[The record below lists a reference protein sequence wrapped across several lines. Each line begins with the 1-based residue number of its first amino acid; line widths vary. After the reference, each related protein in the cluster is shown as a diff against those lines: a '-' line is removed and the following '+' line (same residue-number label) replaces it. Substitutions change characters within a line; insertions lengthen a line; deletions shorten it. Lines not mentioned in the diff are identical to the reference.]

1 MEEMKKRKQDPQED
15 IHASREDVRI
25 RSIDVAL
32 QLLKAGGRDALTT
45 RAVADAAGIQ
55 APTLYRLFGDK
66 RGLLDAVVEYSY
78 VSDFNTKKAQKYD
91 PDPLENLRK
100 AWEHHTKYG
109 LENPILYALIVGDPR
124 PGFPSPVTQKVQ
136 QRLGETIHQIAL
148 AGRLRVTEKQAVEL
162 VYAASTGAVLALLA
176 MPEEHR
182 DLRLAQDACEAVIA
196 AITNDSPTSNK
207 PGAEAAAIT
216 LKAAL
221 PEVKSLTDGERLF
234 LTELLDRIATRG
246 GS

>member
-1 MEEMKKRKQDPQED
+1 MEEMKKRKKDPQED
-15 IHASREDVRI
+15 AHSSREDVRT
-25 RSIDVAL
+25 RSIEVAL
-32 QLLKAGGRDALTT
+32 QLLKEGGRDALTT

-78 VSDFNTKKAQKYD
+78 VSAFNAKKEQNYD

-100 AWEHHTKYG
+100 AWEHHTTYG
-109 LENPILYALIVGDPR
+109 LENPILYALMVGDPR

-182 DLRLAQDACEAVIA
+182 DLRLARDACEAVIA
-196 AITNDSPTSNK
+196 AITDDSPTSNK

-221 PEVKSLTDGERLF
+221 SEVKSLTDGERFF

-246 GS
+246 

>member
-1 MEEMKKRKQDPQED
+1 MKKIKQDAQED
-15 IHASREDVRI
+15 VHASREDVRT
-25 RSIDVAL
+25 RSIEVAL
-32 QLLKAGGRDALTT
+32 QLLKEGGRDALTT

-78 VSDFNTKKAQKYD
+78 VSVFKTKKAQKYD

-100 AWEHHTKYG
+100 AWEHNTKYG
-109 LENPILYALIVGDPR
+109 LENPILYALLVGDPR
-124 PGFPSPVTQKVQ
+124 PGFPSPVTQIVQ

-182 DLRLAQDACEAVIA
+182 DLRLAQYACDAIIA

-246 GS
+246 

>member
-1 MEEMKKRKQDPQED
+1 MEEMKKIKQDAQED
-15 IHASREDVRI
+15 VHASREDVRT
-25 RSIDVAL
+25 RSIEVAL
-32 QLLKAGGRDALTT
+32 QLLKEGGRDALTT

-78 VSDFNTKKAQKYD
+78 VSVFKTKKAQKYD

-100 AWEHHTKYG
+100 AWEHNTKYG
-109 LENPILYALIVGDPR
+109 LENPILYALLVGDPR
-124 PGFPSPVTQKVQ
+124 PGFPSPVTQIVQ

-176 MPEEHR
+176 LPEEQR

-196 AITNDSPTSNK
+196 AITNASPTSNK
-207 PGAEAAAIT
+207 PGAEVAAIT

-246 GS
+246 

>member
-1 MEEMKKRKQDPQED
+1 MEEMKKIKQDAQED
-15 IHASREDVRI
+15 VHASREDVRT
-25 RSIDVAL
+25 RSIEVAL
-32 QLLKAGGRDALTT
+32 QLLKEGGRDALTT

-78 VSDFNTKKAQKYD
+78 VSVFKTKKAQKYD

-100 AWEHHTKYG
+100 AWEHNTKYG
-109 LENPILYALIVGDPR
+109 LENPILYALLVGDPR
-124 PGFPSPVTQKVQ
+124 PGFPSPVTQIVQ

-176 MPEEHR
+176 MPEEQR

-196 AITNDSPTSNK
+196 AITNASPTSDK
-207 PGAEAAAIT
+207 PGAEVAAIT

-246 GS
+246 

>member
-1 MEEMKKRKQDPQED
+1 MEEMKKIKQDAQED
-15 IHASREDVRI
+15 VHASREDVRT
-25 RSIDVAL
+25 RSIEVAL
-32 QLLKAGGRDALTT
+32 QLLKEGGRDALTT

-78 VSDFNTKKAQKYD
+78 VSVFKTKKAQKYD

-100 AWEHHTKYG
+100 AWEHNTKYG
-109 LENPILYALIVGDPR
+109 LENPILYALLVGDPR
-124 PGFPSPVTQKVQ
+124 PGFPSPVTQIVQ

-176 MPEEHR
+176 MPEEQR

-246 GS
+246 

>member
-1 MEEMKKRKQDPQED
+1 MKKRERVSGED
-15 IHASREDVRI
+15 VRASREDVRTQ
-25 RSIDVAL
+25 SIEVAL
-32 QLLKAGGRDALTT
+32 QLLKEGGRDALTT

-78 VSDFNTKKAQKYD
+78 VSTFNPEKEQKYG

-100 AWEHHTKYG
+100 AWEHHTEYG
-109 LENPILYALIVGDPR
+109 LENPVLYTLMVGDPR
-124 PGFPSPVTQKVQ
+124 PGFLSPVTQKVQ
-136 QRLGETIHQIAL
+136 QRLGEIIHQIAL

-176 MPEEHR
+176 LPEDHR
-182 DLRLAQDACEAVIA
+182 DLRLAHDACEAVIA
-196 AITNDSPTSNK
+196 AITNDSPMSNK
-207 PGAEAAAIT
+207 PGAEAGAIT

-234 LTELLDRIATRG
+234 LAELLDRIATRG
-246 GS
+246 

>member
-1 MEEMKKRKQDPQED
+1 MEEMKKIKQDAQED
-15 IHASREDVRI
+15 VHASREDVRT
-25 RSIDVAL
+25 RSIEVAL
-32 QLLKAGGRDALTT
+32 QLLKEGGRDALTT

-78 VSDFNTKKAQKYD
+78 VSVFKTKKAQKYD

-100 AWEHHTKYG
+100 AWEHNTKYG
-109 LENPILYALIVGDPR
+109 LENPILYALLVGDPR
-124 PGFPSPVTQKVQ
+124 PGFPSPVTQIVQ

-176 MPEEHR
+176 MPEEQR

-196 AITNDSPTSNK
+196 AITNASPTSNK
-207 PGAEAAAIT
+207 PGAEVAAIT

-246 GS
+246 

>member
-1 MEEMKKRKQDPQED
+1 MEEMRKMKQVSQED
-15 IHASREDVRI
+15 VRASREDVRT
-25 RSIDVAL
+25 RSIEVAL
-32 QLLKAGGRDALTT
+32 QLLKEGGRDALTT

-66 RGLLDAVVEYSY
+66 RGLLDAMVEYSY
-78 VSDFNTKKAQKYD
+78 VSIFKTKKAQKYG

-100 AWEHHTKYG
+100 AWEHNTKYG

-148 AGRLRVTEKQAVEL
+148 AGRLRVIEKQAVEL

-176 MPEEHR
+176 MPEEQR

-246 GS
+246 

>member
-1 MEEMKKRKQDPQED
+1 MEEMKKIKQDAQED
-15 IHASREDVRI
+15 VHASREDVRT
-25 RSIDVAL
+25 RSIEVAL
-32 QLLKAGGRDALTT
+32 QLLKEGGRDALTT

-78 VSDFNTKKAQKYD
+78 VSVFKTKKAQKYD
-91 PDPLENLRK
+91 SDPLENLRK
-100 AWEHHTKYG
+100 AWEHNTKYG
-109 LENPILYALIVGDPR
+109 LENPILYALLVGDPR
-124 PGFPSPVTQKVQ
+124 PGFPSPVTQIVQ

-176 MPEEHR
+176 MPEEQR

-196 AITNDSPTSNK
+196 AITNASPTSNK
-207 PGAEAAAIT
+207 PGAEVAAIT

-246 GS
+246 

>member
-1 MEEMKKRKQDPQED
+1 MEEMKKIKQDSQED
-15 IHASREDVRI
+15 VRASREDVRT
-25 RSIDVAL
+25 RSIEVAL
-32 QLLKAGGRDALTT
+32 QLLKEGGRDALTT

-78 VSDFNTKKAQKYD
+78 VSIFKTKKAQKYG

-100 AWEHHTKYG
+100 AWEHNTTYG
-109 LENPILYALIVGDPR
+109 LDNPILYALIVGDPR

-162 VYAASTGAVLALLA
+162 VYAASTGAILALLA

-207 PGAEAAAIT
+207 PGAEVAAIT

-246 GS
+246 

>member
-1 MEEMKKRKQDPQED
+1 MEEMKKIKQDAQED
-15 IHASREDVRI
+15 VHASREDVRT
-25 RSIDVAL
+25 RSIEVAL
-32 QLLKAGGRDALTT
+32 QLLKEGGRDALTT

-78 VSDFNTKKAQKYD
+78 VSVFKTKKAQKYD

-100 AWEHHTKYG
+100 AWEHNTKYG
-109 LENPILYALIVGDPR
+109 LENPILYALLVGDPR
-124 PGFPSPVTQKVQ
+124 PGFPSPVTQIVQ

-176 MPEEHR
+176 MPEEQR

-207 PGAEAAAIT
+207 LGAEAAAIT
-216 LKAAL
+216 LKAVL

-246 GS
+246 

>member
-1 MEEMKKRKQDPQED
+1 MRKMKQVSGED
-15 IHASREDVRI
+15 VRASREDVRT
-25 RSIDVAL
+25 RSLEVAL
-32 QLLKAGGRDALTT
+32 QLLKEGGRDALTT

-78 VSDFNTKKAQKYD
+78 TSSFKTKEAQNDD
-91 PDPLENLRK
+91 PDPLEHLRK
-100 AWEHHTKYG
+100 AWEHHTQYG
-109 LENPILYALIVGDPR
+109 LENPILYALMVGDPR

-136 QRLGETIHQIAL
+136 QRLGETIHQIAR

-176 MPEEHR
+176 MPEEQR

-196 AITNDSPTSNK
+196 AITNDSPTTNK
-207 PGAEAAAIT
+207 SGAGTAAIT

-221 PEVKSLTDGERLF
+221 PEVMSLTDGERLF
-234 LTELLDRIATRG
+234 LTELLDRIATHG
-246 GS
+246 

>member
-1 MEEMKKRKQDPQED
+1 MKKIKQDAQED
-15 IHASREDVRI
+15 VHASREDVRT
-25 RSIDVAL
+25 RSIEVAL
-32 QLLKAGGRDALTT
+32 QLLKEGGRDALTT

-78 VSDFNTKKAQKYD
+78 VSVFKTKKAQKYD

-100 AWEHHTKYG
+100 AWEHNTKYG
-109 LENPILYALIVGDPR
+109 LENPILYALLVGDPR
-124 PGFPSPVTQKVQ
+124 PGFPSPVTQIVQ

-176 MPEEHR
+176 MPEEQR

-196 AITNDSPTSNK
+196 AITNASPTSNK
-207 PGAEAAAIT
+207 PGAEVAAIT

-246 GS
+246 

>member
-1 MEEMKKRKQDPQED
+1 MEEMKKIKQDAQED
-15 IHASREDVRI
+15 VHASREDVRT
-25 RSIDVAL
+25 RSIEVAL
-32 QLLKAGGRDALTT
+32 QLLKEGGRDALTT

-78 VSDFNTKKAQKYD
+78 VSVFKTKKAQKYD

-100 AWEHHTKYG
+100 AWEHNTKYG
-109 LENPILYALIVGDPR
+109 LENPILYALLVGDPR
-124 PGFPSPVTQKVQ
+124 PGFPSPVTQIVQ

-176 MPEEHR
+176 MPEEQR

-196 AITNDSPTSNK
+196 AITNASPTSNK

-246 GS
+246 

>member
-1 MEEMKKRKQDPQED
+1 MKKIKQDAQED
-15 IHASREDVRI
+15 VHASREDVRT
-25 RSIDVAL
+25 RSIEVAL
-32 QLLKAGGRDALTT
+32 QLLKEGGRDALTT

-78 VSDFNTKKAQKYD
+78 VSVFKTKKAQKYD

-100 AWEHHTKYG
+100 AWEHNTKYG
-109 LENPILYALIVGDPR
+109 LENPILYALLVGDPR
-124 PGFPSPVTQKVQ
+124 PGFPSPVTQIVQ

-176 MPEEHR
+176 MPEEQR

-196 AITNDSPTSNK
+196 AITNASPTSDK

-246 GS
+246 